1 MASQNEDTYNPWNP
15 KNKVIPLRKIHE
27 ILSVYGIHDL
37 PRKPS
42 LFQIAC
48 VHKSY
53 SKRDPDSEGL
63 LKPVPRPEGV
73 LDLQDE
79 DNERLEFIGDSLLG
93 CAIALYLYER
103 FPGKGEGFY
112 TRLRTKIVNNKTLG
126 ILVQAMGL
134 NKWMVLSRH
143 VEERCNGRKNLK
155 ILGGLMESWIGAVF
169 KEYESR
175 GLDGFAYARAF
186 VVRIIE
192 THLDI
197 ASVIHDDY
205 NYKDQILKA
214 FQNKFGSPPKYKIV
228 SVKGPP
234 HDRTFEMGV
243 ISPTDGSILATGT
256 ARAKKVAEQ
265 IASKNALD
273 KLQ

>member
-1 MASQNEDTYNPWNP
+1 MASEDTYNPWNP
-15 KNKVIPLRKIHE
+15 RNKMINIQQIHTILR
-27 ILSVYGIHDL
+27 SYGITDL
-37 PRKPS
+37 PRRPT
-42 LFQIAC
+42 LFQVAC

-53 SKRDPDSEGL
+53 SKRDPSQNGL
-63 LKPVPRPEGV
+63 LKPVPKPDGV
-73 LDLQDE
+73 LDLQEE

-103 FPGKGEGFY
+103 FPGKNEGFY

-134 NKWMVLSRH
+134 NKWMVISRH

-175 GLDGFAYARAF
+175 GMDGFAFARAF
-186 VVRIIE
+186 VIRILE

-197 ASVIHDDY
+197 ASVINDDY

-214 FQNKFGSPPKYKIV
+214 FQSKFGSPPKYQIV

-234 HDRTFEMGV
+234 HDRTFVMGV
-243 ISPTDGSILATGT
+243 ISPSDGTILATGT

-265 IASKNALD
+265 IASKNALE
-273 KLQ
+273 KLK

>member
-1 MASQNEDTYNPWNP
+1 MAAHDDTYNPWNP
-15 KNKVIPLRKIHE
+15 RNKMINLHKIHS
-27 ILSVYGIHDL
+27 ILRSYGITDL

-53 SKRDPDSEGL
+53 SKRDPSQDGL
-63 LKPVPRPEGV
+63 LVPVPRPNGV

-93 CAIALYLYER
+93 CSIALYLYER
-103 FPGKGEGFY
+103 YPGRGEGFY

-126 ILVQAMGL
+126 ILIQAMGL
-134 NKWMVLSRH
+134 NNWMIISRH

-155 ILGGLMESWIGAVF
+155 ILGGLLEAWIGAVF

-175 GLDGFAYARAF
+175 GLDGFMYARTF
-186 VVRIIE
+186 VIRIIE
-192 THLDI
+192 THLDM
-197 ASVIHDDY
+197 ASVISEDY
-205 NYKDQILKA
+205 NYKDQILKE
-214 FQNKFGSPPKYKIV
+214 FQARFGSPPKYTIV
-228 SVKGPP
+228 SIKGPP

-243 ISPTDGSILATGT
+243 ISPTDGSVIATGT

-273 KLQ
+273 KLK